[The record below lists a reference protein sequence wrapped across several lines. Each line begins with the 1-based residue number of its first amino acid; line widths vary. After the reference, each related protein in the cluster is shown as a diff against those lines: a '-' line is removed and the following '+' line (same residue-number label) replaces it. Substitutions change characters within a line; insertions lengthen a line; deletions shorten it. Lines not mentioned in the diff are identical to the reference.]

1 MPVPR
6 RVPPLARL
14 RWPARL
20 LRAGLAAPLLWLA
33 GCATAPPP
41 DAAVT
46 GVAIARE
53 RLYVPPE
60 ALFEA
65 VLLDVT
71 RPDEPPLVLARQ
83 SLGPVGFPP
92 YALQLPYRQA
102 QVQAGGRYEVRARVT
117 QHGQLLQY
125 TPGVHAV
132 LLSEGYRQASVV
144 LARLP
149 QDQGV
154 AMADGASVPLA
165 RTYWKLLEIVDGP
178 AVAVAE
184 APTPPAHLVFLPD
197 EGRVTGSGGCNRF
210 IAQYAQ
216 EGAAMRL
223 RLQSSELRLCLAG
236 GATEFAFLEAL
247 AGVQAYRQE
256 GLQLELLG
264 EKGKPLLRLR
274 AQEWQEPRRED
285 VEPVRQPQ

>member
-1 MPVPR
+1 VPVSR
-6 RVPPLARL
+6 RIPPSARL
-14 RWPARL
+14 RWPVRL
-20 LRAGLAAPLLWLA
+20 LRAGLAVPLLWLA
-33 GCATAPPP
+33 GCATAPLP
-41 DAAVT
+41 DAVVT

-71 RPDEPPLVLARQ
+71 RADEPPLVLARQ
-83 SLGPVGFPP
+83 SMGPVGSPP
-92 YALQLPYRQA
+92 YALQLAYRQA
-102 QVQAGGRYEVRARVT
+102 QAQAGGRYEVRARVT

-132 LLSEGYRQASVV
+132 LLSEGFRQASVV

-178 AVAVAE
+178 AVA
-184 APTPPAHLVFLPD
+184 APDAPAPAAHLVFLPD
-197 EGRVTGSGGCNRF
+197 EARAMGSGGCNRF

-216 EGAAMRL
+216 EGAAMRI

-236 GATEFAFLEAL
+236 GVAEFAMLEAL
-247 AGVQAYRQE
+247 AAVQAYRQE
-256 GLQLELLG
+256 GLLLELLG
-264 EKGKPLLRLR
+264 EKGQPLLRLQ